1 MVSLMHLVTWC
12 WLHGAYISL
21 VMAILTS
28 LFLVSRSAEGRP
40 MDKAEWELLQRLT
53 ADLHTEFDNVQMRF
67 DDSPTSD
74 SYSESMN
81 QMNSSMNNNSSNWEL
96 ERAKP

>member
-1 MVSLMHLVTWC
+1 
-12 WLHGAYISL
+12 
-21 VMAILTS
+21 MAILTS

-40 MDKAEWELLQRLT
+40 MDKAEWELLLRLT

-81 QMNSSMNNNSSNWEL
+81 QMNNSMNNNSSNWEL